1 MKVSIVCATSLDGFI
16 NKLDRGE
23 LTWSSPED
31 KKFFADETLRTG
43 VAIMGQTTFDTL
55 EEPLPHRLNVVVT
68 HTPKENTNQ
77 VIYADGNPQK
87 ILDDMAARGFDD
99 VSVIGG
105 SMINTLFMNAGVV
118 TDLLITITPHVFG
131 EGIPLFGKLEKDY
144 DLELLNY
151 RPLGPGEML
160 HHYKVV

>member
-16 NKLDRGE
+16 NKLDRGK
-23 LTWSSPED
+23 LTWGSAED
-31 KKFFADETLRTG
+31 KKHFADETRRTG

-55 EEPLPHRLNVVVT
+55 DEPLPDRLNVVIT
-68 HTPKENTNQ
+68 RRPKEDTDQ
-77 VIYADGNPQK
+77 VIYVDGNPMK
-87 ILDDMAARGFDD
+87 ILDDLSARGFDD

-131 EGIPLFGKLEKDY
+131 EGVPLFGKLDKAF
-144 DLELLNY
+144 DLELIES
-151 RPLGPGEML
+151 RPLGPGEIL
-160 HHYKVV
+160 NHYKVI